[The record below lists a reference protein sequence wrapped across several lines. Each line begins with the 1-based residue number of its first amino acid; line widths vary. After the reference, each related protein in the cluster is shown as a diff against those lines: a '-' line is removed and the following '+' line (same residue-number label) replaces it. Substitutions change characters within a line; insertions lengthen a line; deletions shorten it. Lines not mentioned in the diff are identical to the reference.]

1 MKRFALLVTALFTLL
16 SSSAHA
22 LVLHG
27 ATLQQYVWVT
37 QMSTPLPDV
46 EVSVTQSVRRCGSS
60 AAIACAL
67 DNVEISPT
75 GVRTDTYELL
85 VNSETSRHDFFHEIG
100 HFVDYAVLTDA
111 QREEF
116 KKLRHTSRDWSTGI
130 DAPDEQFAEAYSQ
143 CNYVTSF
150 KAYHYRPSLDQ
161 HRKICKLINSI

>member
-46 EVSVTQSVRRCGSS
+46 EVSVTQSIRRCGSP
-60 AAIACAL
+60 ANACAI
-67 DNVEISPT
+67 DEREVSPQ
-75 GVRTDTYELL
+75 GVRTDMYKLY